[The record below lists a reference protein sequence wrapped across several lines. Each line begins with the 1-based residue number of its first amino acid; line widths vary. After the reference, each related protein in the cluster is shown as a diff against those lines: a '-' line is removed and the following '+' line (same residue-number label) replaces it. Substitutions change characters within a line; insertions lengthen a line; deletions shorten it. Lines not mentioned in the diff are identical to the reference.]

1 VSAPAYE
8 NVNSKEDDM
17 GELPRGG
24 GTFRNENVNR
34 PKSIETPGEFE
45 QKNLARIST
54 DTAMKQPQNCAYPQL
69 TPAPRPLSWKP

>member
-1 VSAPAYE
+1 
-8 NVNSKEDDM
+8 M

-34 PKSIETPGEFE
+34 PNPVETPGEFE

-54 DTAMKQPQNCAYPQL
+54 DTAMKAPQKITYSEVSM
-69 TPAPRPLSWKP
+69 PAPKPLSWK